1 MDGMGLWL
9 VIGAA
14 VAIAAICVILLQK
27 KAGEAKKYL
36 DELESVRGQLTENNQ
51 QLVESQKKISN
62 AEELKVKIDGL
73 SATLQSAKEQNS
85 QLTTELTEAK
95 NKLHLTEEENR
106 GQAAELAEVNKKLEE
121 TNSAGM
127 EVEKLSQELTS
138 LKKELEEKTREVAA
152 VERRFEEQMDEVVQ
166 SSIQKITHAE
176 QAKEEAIQAAQDNFE
191 AAAEANTR
199 LKEQEQ
205 LIKKLQS

>member
-36 DELESVRGQLTENNQ
+36 DELESVRGQLTENNEK
-51 QLVESQKKISN
+51 LVESQKKISN
-62 AEELKVKIDGL
+62 AEELQVKIDGL

-85 QLTTELTEAK
+85 QLTTELTETK
-95 NKLHLTEEENR
+95 NKLHLAEEENR
-106 GQAAELAEVNKKLEE
+106 GQAAELADINKKLEE
-121 TNSAGM
+121 TNSAGN
-127 EVEKLSQELTS
+127 EVEKLSRELTS

>member
-27 KAGEAKKYL
+27 KAGEAKKYV
-36 DELESVRGQLTENNQ
+36 DELESVRGQLTENNEK
-51 QLVESQKKISN
+51 LVESQKNISN
-62 AEELKVKIDGL
+62 AEGMQGKIDGL

-121 TNSAGM
+121 TNSANN

>member
-14 VAIAAICVILLQK
+14 VAIAAICLILLQK

-36 DELESVRGQLTENNQ
+36 DELESVRGQLTENNEK
-51 QLVESQKKISN
+51 LVESQKNISN
-62 AEELKVKIDGL
+62 AEGMQGKIDGL

-121 TNSAGM
+121 TNSANN

>member
-36 DELESVRGQLTENNQ
+36 DELESVRSQLTENNEK
-51 QLVESQKKISN
+51 LVESQKKISN
-62 AEELKVKIDGL
+62 AEELQGKIDGL

-85 QLTTELTEAK
+85 QLTTELTETK

-121 TNSAGM
+121 TNSAGN

-191 AAAEANTR
+191 AAAEANIR

>member
-9 VIGAA
+9 VIGAS

-36 DELESVRGQLTENNQ
+36 DELESVRGQLTENNEK
-51 QLVESQKKISN
+51 LVESQKKISN
-62 AEELKVKIDGL
+62 AEELQGKIDGL

-121 TNSAGM
+121 TNSAGN

>member
-1 MDGMGLWL
+1 MDSMGLWL
-9 VIGAA
+9 VIVAA
-14 VAIAAICVILLQK
+14 VAIAGICVILLQR

-36 DELESVRGQLTENNQ
+36 DELESIRGQLDENSEK
-51 QLVESQKKISN
+51 LLESQKKISA
-62 AEELKVKIDGL
+62 AEELQRKIDDL
-73 SATLQSAKEQNS
+73 SATLESLKDQNN
-85 QLTTELTEAK
+85 QLTTELTDAK
-95 NKLHLTEEENR
+95 NKLQRAAEENR
-106 GQAAELAEVNKKLEE
+106 GRAAELVEINKKLAES
-121 TNSAGM
+121 TGAAN
-127 EVEKLSQELTS
+127 EVEKLSQEFAS

-191 AAAEANTR
+191 AAAEAHTR
-199 LKEQEQ
+199 LKEQED